1 VTTNDVSRLGVG
13 ESHYGYMLSPE
24 AQVIDDVMI
33 YRLEEARY
41 MMVVNAA
48 NNDKDWAW
56 LNAVNQSQV
65 CVDLER
71 PWARLCCPTQIRDLR
86 APESAPGGGDERRV
100 DLALQGPASRRILMA
115 LGGDE
120 ETLHRL
126 RRLHRTQ
133 VMHGFLGDP
142 SKLPS
147 AGSGQR
153 FDLIIARTGYTG
165 ENWGYELYVHPDQT
179 VALWEALLAAGEPF
193 GLEPIGL
200 AARDSLRIE
209 AGLPLYGHELAGP
222 LALGPG
228 EAGFGGYVKTH
239 QPFFVGRGRYMA
251 REQKRD
257 SVVARFRMVERGVRV
272 PKQGDPVVSLKGHVI
287 GKVTSC
293 SIDTEGHLVG
303 QAFIKRAHAEPD
315 TPIAVFQT
323 TRVWASK
330 PRDALDVGDQVQ
342 LHDRGVIL
350 SRFRKRRQ

>member
-1 VTTNDVSRLGVG
+1 
-13 ESHYGYMLSPE
+13 
-24 AQVIDDVMI
+24 
-33 YRLEEARY
+33 
-41 MMVVNAA
+41 
-48 NNDKDWAW
+48 
-56 LNAVNQSQV
+56 
-65 CVDLER
+65 
-71 PWARLCCPTQIRDLR
+71 
-86 APESAPGGGDERRV
+86 
-100 DLALQGPASRRILMA
+100 
-115 LGGDE
+115 
-120 ETLHRL
+120 
-126 RRLHRTQ
+126 
-133 VMHGFLGDP
+133 
-142 SKLPS
+142 
-147 AGSGQR
+147 
-153 FDLIIARTGYTG
+153 
-165 ENWGYELYVHPDQT
+165 VHPDQAT
-179 VALWEALLAAGEPF
+179 ALWEALLAVGEPF
-193 GLEPIGL
+193 GLRPIGL
-200 AARDSLRIE
+200 AARDSLRTE

-228 EAGFGGYVKTH
+228 EAGFAGYVKTH

-303 QAFIKRAHAEPD
+303 QAYIKSVHAEPG

-350 SRFRKRRQ
+350 SRFRKRRL

>member
-1 VTTNDVSRLGVG
+1 
-13 ESHYGYMLSPE
+13 
-24 AQVIDDVMI
+24 
-33 YRLEEARY
+33 

-56 LNAVNQSQV
+56 LNAVNQGQV
-65 CVDLER
+65 CIDLER
-71 PWARLCCPTQIRDLR
+71 PWTRVPCPTQIRDLR
-86 APESAPGGGDERRV
+86 APEGGDEQRV

-120 ETLHRL
+120 ETLRRL
-126 RRLHRTQ
+126 RRLNRTQ
-133 VMHGFLGDP
+133 VMHGSLGDP
-142 SKLPS
+142 STLPPS
-147 AGSGQR
+147 GVAGQS

-165 ENWGYELYVHPDQT
+165 ENWGYELFVHPDRA

-239 QPFFVGRGRYMA
+239 QPFFVGRGRFMA
-251 REQKRD
+251 REGERN

-293 SIDTEGHLVG
+293 SIDTKSHLVG
-303 QAFIKRAHAEPD
+303 QAYIKRTHAEPD

-350 SRFRKRRQ
+350 SRFRKRGA

>member
-1 VTTNDVSRLGVG
+1 
-13 ESHYGYMLSPE
+13 MLSPE

-56 LNAVNQSQV
+56 LNAVNQGQV
-65 CVDLER
+65 CIDLER
-71 PWARLCCPTQIRDLR
+71 PWTRVPCPTQIRDLR
-86 APESAPGGGDERRV
+86 APESGDEQRV
-100 DLALQGPASRRILMA
+100 DLALQGPASRSILMA

-133 VMHGFLGDP
+133 VIRGFLGAP
-142 SKLPS
+142 ST
-147 AGSGQR
+147 GSGQS

-228 EAGFGGYVKTH
+228 EASFSGYVKTH

-251 REQKRD
+251 REQERD

-303 QAFIKRAHAEPD
+303 QAYIKKAHAEPD

-330 PRDALDVGDQVQ
+330 PRDALTVGDQVQ

-350 SRFRKRRQ
+350 SRFRKRGA